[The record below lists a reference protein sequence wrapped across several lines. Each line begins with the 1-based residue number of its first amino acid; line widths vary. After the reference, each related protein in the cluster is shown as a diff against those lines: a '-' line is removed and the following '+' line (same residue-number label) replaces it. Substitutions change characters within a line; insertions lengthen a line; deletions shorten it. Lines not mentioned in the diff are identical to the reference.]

1 MKQSTKQRKQFTR
14 LLQDSD
20 VLTQN
25 HYLGIIEEGKRGV
38 DALVGDIG
46 RMIVEAIMEIERT
59 EVVGPEHHPV
69 ATSVRRWAA
78 QPGSVYI
85 GDKKVKV
92 QHPRLRDVEQN
103 KERPLHSYG
112 RMKQRGQFSEELLTK
127 VMSGLS
133 ERQYEKTVV
142 EASKA
147 FGVSPSSVSRHVVEA
162 TAIELK
168 KFRQR
173 DLSKF
178 LAVTLYLD
186 TVHRGGAAFIV
197 ALGLDTEGRKMV
209 LGFWEGATEN
219 AEICE
224 SLLSDLESRG
234 LKLSKKTIFVVDGG
248 KGVQSA
254 LKRRYGRNLLI
265 QRCVIHKLR
274 NVQSHLP
281 KKHRDEAK
289 RRFNRALELRSYD
302 DVKEAFMELHTWLNE
317 RNESA
322 AKSLLEAL
330 EEMLTVYKLGAP
342 DVLRRTLY
350 STNPI
355 ESIFS
360 GVRNGEKNV
369 KRYRGSSMSQRWL
382 GSTLL
387 NAEKGFRR
395 VKGYLDIPGFL
406 QAIDEHFMAAAA

>member
-14 LLQDSD
+14 LLQNVD
-20 VLTQN
+20 VLNQDR
-25 HYLGIIEEGKRGV
+25 YREIIEQGKRGV
-38 DALVGDIG
+38 DALIGDIG
-46 RMIVEAIMEIERT
+46 RMLVEAIMEIERT
-59 EVVGPEHHPV
+59 EVVGPENHPV
-69 ATSVRRWAA
+69 DTSVRRWAA

-92 QHPRLRDVEQN
+92 QHPRLRDIEQN
-103 KERPLHSYG
+103 KEYPLQSYE
-112 RMKQRGQFSEELLTK
+112 RMKQRGQFSGELLTK
-127 VMSGLS
+127 VLSGLS
-133 ERQYEKTVV
+133 GRQYKQTVI
-142 EASKA
+142 ETAKA

-162 TAIELK
+162 TAVELK
-168 KFRQR
+168 KFRER

-178 LAVTLYLD
+178 DAIALFLD

-197 ALGLDTEGRKMV
+197 ALGLDTGGHKMV

-219 AEICE
+219 AAICE

-234 LKLSKKTIFVVDGG
+234 LRLSKKTLFVVDGG

-281 KKHRDEAK
+281 KKYRHEAK
-289 RRFNRALELRSYD
+289 RLFNRALELRSYD
-302 DVKEAFMELHTWLNE
+302 DAKKAFMELHTWLKE

-330 EEMLTVYKLGAP
+330 DEMLTVYQLGAP

-360 GVRNGEKNV
+360 RVRTAELNV

-387 NAEKGFRR
+387 MAEKSFRR
-395 VKGYLDIPGFL
+395 VKGYSDIPAFT
-406 QAIDEHFMAAAA
+406 QSIDEHFMAAAA